1 MEFLQKRYLTHQVKQ
16 WEYSMNEIEE
26 LRERIQQLEKY
37 ESKGEE
43 E

>member
-1 MEFLQKRYLTHQVKQ
+1 
-16 WEYSMNEIEE
+16 MNEIEE